1 MKSIDN
7 FRSEIVSLEN
17 GKKFLNEQEY
27 ENFVNFNIE
36 MREDLLRNLLEKP
49 IDEFTE
55 INELYFRWKWSELF
69 NMLYGK
75 DEICLLEVASG
86 DADMIPQSLSVSNPN
101 SKYIT
106 ANMNKALNES
116 LIRKTK
122 DLNINLELIDDDAG
136 MITEY
141 IKEREVDIIVF
152 QHGVNDVLQG
162 ILCAKNDIDTV
173 NCDWMECLPKMIE
186 LVKNEVSNNS
196 FDESLKELFLNLL
209 KTLASVLK
217 TEGLI
222 VISHYMFQLD
232 LDLGYPREIFE
243 NLILI
248 VRKWLV
254 DNDEFE
260 EVFYD
265 GFDNQWWI
273 FLKKKMN

>member
-1 MKSIDN
+1 MKAIDN

-27 ENFVNFNIE
+27 ENFVNFNTE

-162 ILCAKNDIDTV
+162 ILCAKNDVDTV

-196 FDESLKELFLNLL
+196 FDESLKEPFLNLL

-222 VISHYMFQLD
+222 AISHYMFQLD

-243 NLILI
+243 DLILI

>member
-1 MKSIDN
+1 MKAIDN

-27 ENFVNFNIE
+27 ENFVNFNTE

-69 NMLYGK
+69 NILYGK

-122 DLNINLELIDDDAG
+122 DLNINLVLIDDDAG

-141 IKEREVDIIVF
+141 IKEREVDIIAF

-162 ILCAKNDIDTV
+162 ILCAKNDVDTV

-196 FDESLKELFLNLL
+196 FNESLKEPFLNLL
-209 KTLASVLK
+209 KTLALVLK

-222 VISHYMFQLD
+222 AISHYMFQLD

-243 NLILI
+243 DLILI

-273 FLKKKMN
+273 FFKKKMN